1 MPVKGLGDGEKLL
14 GGRKN
19 KTNVKTLANL
29 LRSREKL
36 SVRWQTFCDGKKEM
50 GVKENK

>member
-14 GGRKN
+14 RGRKN

-29 LRSREKL
+29 CVP
-36 SVRWQTFCDGKKEM
+36 VRNYQFVGKPFVMEKKEM